1 MPREKLP
8 PKVRRRGGGYTYRYS
23 VPVTQPDGTVRR
35 KQKET
40 RAFPTPQEAYRE
52 GIKIEA
58 QLLEGTF
65 VDEEN
70 ITFAEWAERG
80 VELHARSKSLKQNTV
95 DVMRSNLRYARI
107 AFAGRKLRDITPAMY
122 QQYLLDLRDVH
133 GLGESAIR
141 GAHSAM
147 RILYRHAVKMGIVRA
162 NPTEGAVL
170 PSMRPTFEALESGA
184 DEPLPE
190 YLEKE
195 QLAELIRVAKEYA
208 DSQTDPAKAFGARQ
222 TMRAIIILAN
232 TGLRIGELCALE
244 EPRVDTKRGTIRVIA
259 TLYHRQ
265 GIRAYRLETP
275 KNRSSIRTVDISR
288 TVAAILD
295 AQIRDVKAFR
305 LRCGENYYR
314 DKERNFVLV
323 SYKRYPGYP
332 LNPTTFET
340 DLAHLIDQAGLP
352 RSITPHSLRHTFTS
366 LSAEAGA
373 SLEDIQKQLGH
384 SSDAMTRRVYLHVT
398 EARRRANVEKLDS
411 LLGPYISLE

>member
-1 MPREKLP
+1 MSREKLP
-8 PKVRRRGGGYTYRYS
+8 PKVRRRGSGYTYRYS
-23 VPVTQPDGTVRR
+23 VSVTQPDGTVRR

-40 RAFPTPQEAYRE
+40 RSFPTPHEAYRE

-58 QLLEGTF
+58 QLIEGTF

-70 ITFAEWAERG
+70 ITFGEWAERG
-80 VELHARSKSLKQNTV
+80 VELHVRSKSLKQNTI
-95 DVMRSNLRYARI
+95 DVMRSNLKYARI
-107 AFAGRKLRDITPAMY
+107 TFAGRKLKDITPAMY

-147 RILYRHAVKMGIVRA
+147 RILYRLAVKMGVVRTD
-162 NPTEGAVL
+162 PTAGAVL
-170 PSMRPTFEALESGA
+170 PSMRPSFEMLERGE

-208 DSQTDPAKAFGARQ
+208 DSQTDPEKAFGARQ

-244 EPRVDTKRGTIRVIA
+244 EPRVDTRRGTIRVIA

-265 GIRAYRLETP
+265 GITAYRLETP
-275 KNRSSIRTVDISR
+275 KNKSSIRTVDISR

-295 AQIRDVKAFR
+295 AQLRDVKAFR
-305 LRCGENYYR
+305 LLIGEKFYR
-314 DKERNFVLV
+314 ERNFAFV

-332 LNPTTFET
+332 LNPLTFEA
-340 DLAHLIDQAGLP
+340 DLARLLDMAGLP

-384 SSDAMTRRVYLHVT
+384 STDAVTRRVYLHVT

-411 LLGPYISLE
+411 LLGPYLSLD